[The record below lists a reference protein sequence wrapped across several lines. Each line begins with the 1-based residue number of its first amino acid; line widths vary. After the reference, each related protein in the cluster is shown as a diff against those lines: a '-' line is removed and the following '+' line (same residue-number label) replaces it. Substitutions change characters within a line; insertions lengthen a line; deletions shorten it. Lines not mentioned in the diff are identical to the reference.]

1 MKVLF
6 IDDEPLI
13 RQGMQAII
21 PWEQYGFQDFYEAE
35 CGEDGLQLVHQYHPE
50 LILLDIRMS
59 DMNGLE
65 MAKILRDEQYD
76 GRIIIVSGYA
86 DFEYAKK
93 AIQYNVSAYLLK
105 PVKTIELKAALEKV
119 CRELE
124 QRRYSAKLEEQPAEQ
139 MVEMALQEL
148 LTGKLIYS
156 PQTAKAYQIDL
167 QRQEGIRLVMIAA
180 EDGEEN
186 LKFKET
192 MKMLHKSVPYI
203 SYQQNQVVLFLRG
216 MSEGQIYEK
225 LRPQILQSG
234 KYIFVIEGEPFHNLE
249 EISGQ
254 YQELQKVSSKLFI
267 YANREHVI
275 RPQMALEEIDVSN
288 YDLLTEIQSMVNH
301 ITTQDKEALLLQI
314 GQFHSYLM
322 KRCTLPNPVGF
333 IVSNTYRQITNEF
346 LKCYPQ
352 LSMDIVSPDDFFFEL
367 CMFHYL
373 YEATD
378 QLKKVLLELLEVV
391 SGKIQD
397 DPCEKLRLYM
407 EMNYTSSIWL
417 EQIAGELG
425 YNSSYLGKLF
435 KSKTGKS
442 FNSYLDDIRIEH
454 AKELL
459 MKGVSVTQTAENVG
473 IGDINYFTKKFK
485 KIVGFSPSEYRKLNE

>member
-35 CGEDGLQLVHQYHPE
+35 CGEDGLQIVHQYHPE

-65 MAKILRDEQYD
+65 MAKILREEQYD

-124 QRRYSAKLEEQPAEQ
+124 QRRYSAKPEEQPAEQ
-139 MVEMALQEL
+139 MAEMALQEL
-148 LTGKLIYS
+148 LTGKLVYS
-156 PQTAKAYQIDL
+156 LQAAKAYQIDL
-167 QRQEGIRLVMIAA
+167 HRQEGIRLVLIAA

-186 LKFKET
+186 PKFKET

-203 SYQQNQVVLFLRG
+203 SYQQKQVVLFLRG

-225 LRPQILQSG
+225 IRPQILQSG
-234 KYIFVIEGEPFHNLE
+234 KYIFVIEGEPFHNPE
-249 EISGQ
+249 EIPKQ

-275 RPQMALEEIDVSN
+275 RPQMVLEETDVSD
-288 YDLLTEIQSMVNH
+288 YDLLSEIQSMVNH
-301 ITTQDKEALLLQI
+301 ITTQDREALLLQI

-333 IVSNTYRQITNEF
+333 IVSNTYRQIANEF

-378 QLKKVLLELLEVV
+378 QLKKVLLELLDVV
-391 SGKIQD
+391 REKIQD

-459 MKGVSVTQTAENVG
+459 MKGVSVTRTAENVG

-485 KIVGFSPSEYRKLNE
+485 KIVGCSPSEYRKTNE

>member
-35 CGEDGLQLVHQYHPE
+35 CGEDGLQLVRQYHPE
-50 LILLDIRMS
+50 LIILDIRMS
-59 DMNGLE
+59 DMSGLE
-65 MAKILRDEQYD
+65 MAKILRNEQYD
-76 GRIIIVSGYA
+76 GSIIIVSGYA

-105 PVKTIELKAALEKV
+105 PVKTIELKDALEKV

-124 QRRYSAKLEEQPAEQ
+124 QRRYSAQLEEQPAEQ
-139 MVEMALQEL
+139 MAEMALQEL
-148 LTGKLIYS
+148 LTGKLVYS
-156 PQTAKAYQIDL
+156 PQIAKAYQIDL
-167 QRQEGIRLVMIAA
+167 QRQEGIRLVMIVA

-186 LKFKET
+186 AKFKET
-192 MKMLHKSVPYI
+192 MKLIHKSIPYI
-203 SYQQNQVVLFLRG
+203 SYQQKQVVLFLRG
-216 MSEGQIYEK
+216 VSEGQIYEK
-225 LRPQILQSG
+225 IRPQILQSG
-234 KYIFVIEGEPFHNLE
+234 KYIFAIEGETFYNLE
-249 EISGQ
+249 EISTQ
-254 YQELQKVSSKLFI
+254 YQKLQKVSSKLFV

-275 RPQMALEEIDVSN
+275 RQQMPLEEIDISGYN
-288 YDLLTEIQSMVNH
+288 LLTEIQSMVNH

-314 GQFHSYLM
+314 GQFHSYLE
-322 KRCTLPNPVGF
+322 KRCALPNPVGF

-391 SGKIQD
+391 SRKVPD

-435 KSKTGKS
+435 KNKTGKS
-442 FNSYLDDIRIEH
+442 FNNYLDDIRIEH

-473 IGDINYFTKKFK
+473 IGDINYFTRKFK
-485 KIVGFSPSEYRKLNE
+485 KIVGVSPSEYRKLNE